1 MIWDTPKEISNQEVQ
16 YQFPRGIRL
25 TIKREDKIHPFV
37 SGNKFRKLKYNVAQA
52 IHLGKHTLLTFG
64 GAYSNHIAAV
74 AAVGRLEG
82 MKTIGIIRGE
92 ELQGQALNSQTLLRA
107 QKDGMKFR
115 FVSMELYRLKAT
127 SGFLNE
133 LNTEFESAY
142 IIPEGGTNEFAVQG
156 CEEILD
162 TEDSVFTHIAC
173 SAGTGGTASGIIRVS
188 NDNQRVLVFP
198 AVKGDFLLSDIATY
212 THKTNWDLIT
222 AYHFGGYAK
231 VTDELITFL
240 NEFYVKTGIPLDP
253 VYTGKM
259 VFGIF
264 DMISTLQ
271 IPDNAHILAI
281 HTGGLQGIQGM
292 NTYLQQKNRP
302 LINYE

>member
-64 GAYSNHIAAV
+64 GAYSYHIAAV

-115 FVSMELYRLKAT
+115 FVSRELYRLKAT

-281 HTGGLQGIQGM
+281 HTEDCKE
-292 NTYLQQKNRP
+292 YK
-302 LINYE
+302 E

>member
-1 MIWDTPKEISNQEVQ
+1 M
-16 YQFPRGIRL
+16 
-25 TIKREDKIHPFV
+25 
-37 SGNKFRKLKYNVAQA
+37 
-52 IHLGKHTLLTFG
+52 
-64 GAYSNHIAAV
+64 
-74 AAVGRLEG
+74 
-82 MKTIGIIRGE
+82 
-92 ELQGQALNSQTLLRA
+92 LN
-107 QKDGMKFR
+107 
-115 FVSMELYRLKAT
+115 
-127 SGFLNE
+127 N
-133 LNTEFESAY
+133 
-142 IIPEGGTNEFAVQG
+142 
-156 CEEILD
+156 
-162 TEDSVFTHIAC
+162 
-173 SAGTGGTASGIIRVS
+173 
-188 NDNQRVLVFP
+188 
-198 AVKGDFLLSDIATY
+198 IATY

>member
-115 FVSMELYRLKAT
+115 FVSRELYRLKAT

-188 NDNQRVLVFP
+188 NDNQRVLF
-198 AVKGDFLLSDIATY
+198 FLL
-212 THKTNWDLIT
+212 
-222 AYHFGGYAK
+222 
-231 VTDELITFL
+231 
-240 NEFYVKTGIPLDP
+240 
-253 VYTGKM
+253 
-259 VFGIF
+259 
-264 DMISTLQ
+264 
-271 IPDNAHILAI
+271 
-281 HTGGLQGIQGM
+281 
-292 NTYLQQKNRP
+292 
-302 LINYE
+302 

>member
-115 FVSMELYRLKAT
+115 FVSRELYRLKAT

-281 HTGGLQGIQGM
+281 HTGGLQGIQ
-292 NTYLQQKNRP
+292 KNRP

>member
-1 MIWDTPKEISNQEVQ
+1 
-16 YQFPRGIRL
+16 
-25 TIKREDKIHPFV
+25 
-37 SGNKFRKLKYNVAQA
+37 
-52 IHLGKHTLLTFG
+52 
-64 GAYSNHIAAV
+64 
-74 AAVGRLEG
+74 
-82 MKTIGIIRGE
+82 
-92 ELQGQALNSQTLLRA
+92 
-107 QKDGMKFR
+107 MKFR
-115 FVSMELYRLKAT
+115 FVSRELYRLKAT

-281 HTGGLQGIQGM
+281 HTGGLQGIPRNEYIFTTKKQAV
-292 NTYLQQKNRP
+292 NKL
-302 LINYE
+302 

>member
-115 FVSMELYRLKAT
+115 FVSRELYRLKAT

-292 NTYLQQKNRP
+292 NTYLQQKNLS
-302 LINYE
+302 LIHI

>member
-115 FVSMELYRLKAT
+115 FVSRELYRLKAT